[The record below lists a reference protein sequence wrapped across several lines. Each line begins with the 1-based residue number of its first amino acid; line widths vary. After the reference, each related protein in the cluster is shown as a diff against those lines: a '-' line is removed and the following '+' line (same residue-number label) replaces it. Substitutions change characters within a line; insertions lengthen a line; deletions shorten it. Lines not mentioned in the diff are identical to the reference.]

1 MGWRVT
7 GSSETLGTDDR
18 GIAVPGV
25 DVRYQLD
32 SGLTG
37 TVFIPRSMIQNTDYV
52 KNKIASDAAGLDA
65 IKGLAG

>member
-25 DVRYQLD
+25 DVRFTTD
-32 SGLTG
+32 SGATG
-37 TVFIPRSMIQNTDYV
+37 TVFIPRAMIANTAYV
-52 KNKIASDAAGLDA
+52 QAKIAADAAALDT
-65 IKGLAG
+65 IKGLSG